1 MNNITKLGQEF
12 GQYVIQLTSELL
24 VKTGQPKSLSEMERN
39 IRHMLLKLGQFLLGA
54 WLAFQEKAYS
64 AETSPCPHCG
74 GPANYQFKRS
84 AILLTLLG
92 QVDYSRAYYLC
103 PACQH
108 GHCPLDQKLGLRP
121 GQISAELES
130 LTGMTGAQLPFGQSG
145 QLFAALTLVS
155 VSDHT
160 VAKASQAIGG
170 EVQSQE
176 SEWIAQSQHAAWLQE
191 QQRLAERPSR
201 LYGAL
206 DAAKVHIR
214 GQKEHPWRDLKVG
227 AWFTTTMQ
235 PPQTP
240 DDDWEIHATDM
251 TYYCDVCEAHQ
262 FGNLLWATGCQRQAQ
277 LTEELIFLGDGAEWI
292 WKLVQE
298 HYPEAIQIVDW
309 FHATE
314 YITPVASAAFTPEDQ
329 QQAWITQVRTD
340 LWDGDLDAVIAAFDR
355 FTDHHR
361 ATEAATKAV
370 TYFTN
375 NRHRM
380 DYPTYRAKGY
390 QIGSGTI
397 ESGCKQIVS
406 QRLKVAGAI
415 WDLDNCIKTAKARA
429 ALLSNQWLAISA
441 RREHLSLPLAV

>member
-1 MNNITKLGQEF
+1 MNTMAKVGQEF

-24 VKTGQPKSLSEMERN
+24 LKTGQPKSLSEMERN
-39 IRHMLLKLGQFLLGA
+39 IRHMLLKLGQFLLSA
-54 WLAFQEKAYS
+54 WLALQENAYP
-64 AETSPCPHCG
+64 AESSPCPQCG
-74 GPANYQFKRS
+74 EPASYQFKRS

-92 QVDYSRAYYLC
+92 QVEYSRAYYLC
-103 PACQH
+103 AACQQ

-145 QLFAALTLVS
+145 QLFEALTLVS

-160 VAKASQAIGG
+160 VAKASQAMGG

-176 SEWIAQSQHAAWLQE
+176 IEWIAQSQNAAWLQE
-191 QQRLAERPSR
+191 QQRLAERPPR

-214 GQKEHPWRDLKVG
+214 GAKEHSWRDLKVG
-227 AWFTTTMQ
+227 AWFTTTVE
-235 PPQTP
+235 PPLNP
-240 DDDWEIHATDM
+240 DDDWEIHATDIR
-251 TYYCDVCEAHQ
+251 YYCDICEASQ
-262 FGNLLWATGCQRQAQ
+262 FGPLLWATGCQRQAQ
-277 LTEELIFLGDGAEWI
+277 LAQELIFLGDGAEWI

-298 HYPEAIQIVDW
+298 HYPEAVQIVDW

-314 YITPVASAAFTPEDQ
+314 YIAPVATAALATEAQ
-329 QQAWITQVRTD
+329 QQAWIKQVRTD
-340 LWDGDLDAVIAAFDR
+340 LWDGDLDAVIAAFER

-397 ESGCKQIVS
+397 ESGCKQIVG

-429 ALLSNQWLAISA
+429 ALLSNQWSTISA

>member
-39 IRHMLLKLGQFLLGA
+39 IRHMLLKLGQFLLSA
-54 WLAFQEKAYS
+54 WLALQENAYP

-74 GPANYQFKRS
+74 GQASYQFKRS
-84 AILLTLLG
+84 ALLLTLLG
-92 QVDYSRAYYLC
+92 QVEYSRAYYLC

-145 QLFAALTLVS
+145 QLFEALTLVS
-155 VSDHT
+155 VSDQT
-160 VAKASQAIGG
+160 VAKATQAIGG

-176 SEWIAQSQHAAWLQE
+176 AEWMSQSRDAVWLQE
-191 QQRLAERPSR
+191 QQRLAERPPR

-251 TYYCDVCEAHQ
+251 TYYCDICEAHQ

-277 LTEELIFLGDGAEWI
+277 LAEELIFLGDGAEWI

-361 ATEAATKAV
+361 AAEAATKAV